1 MPLTAHRQKLR
12 RYGLHPTIWRKLRL
26 VIGGHCD
33 IVLYGRDSLV
43 IGLGMLERYTSAV
56 HLPEGMDFRAVSWA
70 TTIRECQP
78 QPDGLAAF
86 LGPSV
91 IPIGVSHI

>member
-1 MPLTAHRQKLR
+1 MTLTAYKQPLR

-26 VIGGHCD
+26 VIGGCCD
-33 IVLYGRDSLV
+33 LDLFGRDGLR
-43 IGLGMLERYTSAV
+43 IGTGLLERYTSAV
-56 HLPEGMDFRAVSWA
+56 SIPEGMDFQAISWA
-70 TTIRECQP
+70 ATIRECKP
-78 QPDGLAAF
+78 QPDGEAAF